1 MGTVINFYVACIL
14 VRYKNFT
21 SIKYFGYFCWRF
33 LGQNDHTPTH
43 SSLMMVVMQLCL
55 HLYFVLFKC
64 NRVTT
69 RVSLISAVF
78 LAIGLFFCQ
87 PSLSAVSL
95 SSGMGIISGY
105 TLGFLFGLKFDLEG
119 VAVASLAGFLC
130 LGLCLPFNIH

>member
-1 MGTVINFYVACIL
+1 MTY
-14 VRYKNFT
+14 
-21 SIKYFGYFCWRF
+21 
-33 LGQNDHTPTH
+33 TPTH
-43 SSLMMVVMQLCL
+43 SSLMPSVMVVMQVCL

-69 RVSLISAVF
+69 RVPLISAVF

-105 TLGFLFGLKFDLEG
+105 TLGFLFDLKFDTEG

-130 LGLCLPFNIH
+130 LGLCLLFNIH

>member
-1 MGTVINFYVACIL
+1 
-14 VRYKNFT
+14 
-21 SIKYFGYFCWRF
+21 
-33 LGQNDHTPTH
+33 
-43 SSLMMVVMQLCL
+43 MVVMQVCL

-69 RVSLISAVF
+69 RVPLIFAVF
-78 LAIGLFFCQ
+78 SAIGLFFSL
-87 PSLSAVSL
+87 PSLSSFSL
-95 SSGMGIISGY
+95 SSGLGILSGY